1 MARKASI
8 SRETKETKVAIS
20 LNLDGRG
27 NSSIKTPLKFLN
39 HMLDSLTKHSGF
51 DLKVTAAG
59 DVDVDDHHLI
69 EDIGIVL
76 GQAIQKAAGS
86 KKGINRMAYSIIPMD
101 DSRAEV
107 SVDLSGRPY
116 AVIDLPFSEFQ
127 DRRVGDVSKEN
138 IVHFLESLALNG
150 GFNLNVKAEG
160 KNDHHKVEATFKA
173 LARALKEAVKVTGKN
188 IPSTKGVL

>member
-8 SRETKETKVAIS
+8 SRETKETKIAIS
-20 LNLDGRG
+20 LNLDGNG
-27 NSSIKTPLKFLN
+27 KSSIKTPLKFLN
-39 HMLDSLTKHSGF
+39 HMLASFTKHSGF
-51 DLKVTAAG
+51 DLKITASG
-59 DVDVDDHHLI
+59 DVDVDDHHLV

-76 GQAIQKAAGS
+76 GTAIQKALGS
-86 KKGINRMAYSIIPMD
+86 KKGINRMAYAIVPMD
-101 DSRAEV
+101 DSRAVV

-116 AVIDLPFSEFQ
+116 AVIDLPFSEFN

-150 GFNLNVKAEG
+150 GLNLNVKTEG
-160 KNDHHKVEATFKA
+160 RNDHHKVEATFKA
-173 LARALKEAVKVTGKN
+173 LARALKEAVKITGKN